1 MEIGRPATGRP
12 IFSSWTDPVFI
23 FFNTQLRIALRHA
36 AMDIRREPRNL
47 ILTDKVIPHSVILW
61 GALQRWVA
69 SSPWFI
75 LRKPLSR
82 QSRYFCK
89 SLTMRQLFLGRCSR
103 PNRTTAHIKRSRLL
117 VGTEV
122 ISAVLRQTATHSLNK
137 LDSSNSCHNIYL
149 NNLLLKFR
157 KYDKGVNFM

>member
-12 IFSSWTDPVFI
+12 IFSSRTDPVFI
-23 FFNTQLRIALRHA
+23 FLYSQLRMALRHA
-36 AMDIRREPRNL
+36 AMDIRWESRNL

-69 SSPWFI
+69 SSPRFI
-75 LRKPLSR
+75 LRKPISR
-82 QSRYFCK
+82 QGRYFCK
-89 SLTMRQLFLGRCSR
+89 ALTVRQLFLGRCPR

-122 ISAVLRQTATHSLNK
+122 ISAVLRQPATHSLNK
-137 LDSSNSCHNIYL
+137 LDSSNSCHNI
-149 NNLLLKFR
+149 F
-157 KYDKGVNFM
+157 